1 MLRKNFLF
9 LILITFLFGCQ
20 TSPEVFFENIYLGDN
35 LEACLAKGAV
45 QYRSNYNKF
54 KLNNNII
61 NRYFYYSDVQFDE
74 RNIIKEAVMKY
85 HNTKSN
91 NTAEEVCSFITQY
104 FCQRYSGMK
113 TTEINEER
121 YHEDY
126 DMKCR
131 HKGIKTIWETNKLKI
146 ILKSYYNTPDY
157 TPIPRKSKN
166 EVVFD
171 WGADAAKELKGNWIE
186 LNIIAK

>member
-1 MLRKNFLF
+1 MLRKFYLF
-9 LILITFLFGCQ
+9 LILITFLFGCS

-45 QYRSNYNKF
+45 QYRSNDNKF

-85 HNTKSN
+85 HHTKNN
-91 NTAEEVCSFITQY
+91 NTAEEVYSFMTQY
-104 FCQRYSGMK
+104 FCQNYAGM
-113 TTEINEER
+113 TTETINENI
-121 YHEDY
+121 ED
-126 DMKCR
+126 
-131 HKGIKTIWETNKLKI
+131 KGWDIKYSKEGLMNIWETNKIKI
-146 ILKSYYNTPDY
+146 TLSSYGISPDY
-157 TPIPRKSKN
+157 NYIYRN
-166 EVVFD
+166 GHD
-171 WGADAAKELKGNWIE
+171 GYNWGAAHAKEIQGKWVE